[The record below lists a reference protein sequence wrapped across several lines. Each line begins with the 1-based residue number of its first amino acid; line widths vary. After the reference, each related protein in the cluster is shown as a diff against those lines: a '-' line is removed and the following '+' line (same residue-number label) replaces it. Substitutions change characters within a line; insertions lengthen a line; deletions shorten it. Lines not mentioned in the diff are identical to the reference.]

1 MADGGVATQSVTVRD
16 ACRMAIDG
24 NVAQRQGCLLQI
36 DSSTQRRVATCC
48 TSAVLDGQV
57 LHQLC
62 LLGGLVCVREGEP
75 RRVCGG
81 GAGRTK
87 LPGAR
92 KKAGCAMWSAHAMM
106 DGAVGLV

>member
-1 MADGGVATQSVTVRD
+1 MAGGVATQSVTVRD

-36 DSSTQRRVATCC
+36 DSSTQRRVATYC

-75 RRVCGG
+75 RQGYVE
-81 GAGRTK
+81 
-87 LPGAR
+87 
-92 KKAGCAMWSAHAMM
+92 M
-106 DGAVGLV
+106 GLVVQSCLVRGKRQAVQCGVHMQ